1 MKRFLSLIII
11 AFFASQTAFAQSL
24 PETPTAR
31 FTIEELNNYAIRLL
45 REDRNEE
52 AYQIAKQ
59 AYERSQQRELRRR
72 ASRAA
77 NLIGIAAFRLGRI
90 SEAIDYYKQAFNVI
104 ADDREDPEV
113 NKAQIVSLN
122 RATMLLRLSGRYE
135 DAMWCFNQALRL
147 VRKQNDRAGE
157 SLILSRL
164 SAVYSFTG
172 DTERAAEYSA
182 EALKIAKFLGD

>member
-11 AFFASQTAFAQSL
+11 AFFAPQTAFAQSL

-45 REDRNEE
+45 REVRNEE

-59 AYERSQQRELRRR
+59 AYERSQQREFRRR